1 MDLFHRYA
9 FIFLYTFIFSSKQQY
24 ISCFMTDF
32 KIKSFNRYHQ
42 SKASMDKDLWTEKIQ
57 YFDLNAPVTSTAV
70 NTR

>member
-1 MDLFHRYA
+1 
-9 FIFLYTFIFSSKQQY
+9 
-24 ISCFMTDF
+24 MTDF